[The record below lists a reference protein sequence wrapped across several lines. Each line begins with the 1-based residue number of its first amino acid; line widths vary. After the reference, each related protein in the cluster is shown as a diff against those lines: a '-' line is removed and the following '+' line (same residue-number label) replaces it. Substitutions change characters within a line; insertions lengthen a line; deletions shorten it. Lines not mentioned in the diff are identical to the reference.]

1 MTVVAR
7 TRHGDHVL
15 GGTGTLMD
23 QCLALGLPLAS
34 ACSGNG
40 ACGKCVMTVLRGG
53 QLLEPATLREAAV
66 LTKNGAGADQRL
78 GCQCP
83 MPGADADLLVTTGYW

>member
-1 MTVVAR
+1 ME
-7 TRHGDHVL
+7 
-15 GGTGTLMD
+15 
-23 QCLALGLPLAS
+23 QCLAVGLPLAS

-53 QLLEPATLREAAV
+53 QVLEPATPREAAV
-66 LTKNGAGADQRL
+66 LARNGAGTDQRL

-83 MPGADADLLVTTGYW
+83 MPSADADLLVTTGYW